1 MSILIKDAAIISQ
14 NPTRKVQQGDIYI
27 EEDTIQEIAPN
38 ICVETDHKISGRH
51 KMALPGLV
59 NTHTHVPMT
68 LMRGYGDDMILEEW
82 LSERIWPIEA
92 KLTPR
97 LLKAGAYLA
106 FAEMITTGT
115 TCFADMYF
123 FEDILSQAAHKTGL
137 RGYMGFSLIDFDTPE
152 MPQDHLFPEC
162 EKFVKK
168 WRHDPL
174 IQPVVAP
181 HSTYSCSPETLEKA
195 SELAKKNRVLLHT
208 HCSETRREVYD
219 VKKRYGARPIA
230 HLKKHG
236 LLHKNILLA
245 HCGWITKGEVT
256 EIAQAGAKV
265 SHNPISNMK
274 LATGGFTPL
283 PELLE
288 NHVTVGLGTDGAAS
302 NNSLDM
308 FEVMKFTAL
317 LHKHHRWDP
326 QVLPAPCVLDL
337 ATRGG
342 ASCLGLDAGSLEV
355 GKKADIILVDLDRPN
370 LVPQH
375 DLVSLLVYSA
385 KGTDVSTTI
394 VNGQPLMLD
403 RKLMTLDCH
412 RVVEEA
418 ERAAQELVTLH
429 KNTG

>member
-1 MSILIKDAAIISQ
+1 VSVLIKDATIITQ
-14 NPTRKVQQGDIYI
+14 DQRRQILQGDIYT
-27 EEDTIQEIAPN
+27 EDDTIQEIAPHIN
-38 ICVETDHKISGRH
+38 VEAEYRLSGTHKIV
-51 KMALPGLV
+51 LPGLI
-59 NTHTHVPMT
+59 NTHIHVPMT

-92 KLTPR
+92 KLTPQ
-97 LLKAGAYLA
+97 LLKAGAHLA
-106 FAEMITTGT
+106 FMEMIATGT

-123 FEDILSQAAHKTGL
+123 FEETLSQAAQKTGL

-152 MPQDHLFPEC
+152 MPRDRLVPEC

-168 WRHDPL
+168 WRHDTL

-181 HSTYSCSPETLEKA
+181 HSTYSCSPETLHRAGDLAEKYQ
-195 SELAKKNRVLLHT
+195 VLLHT

-219 VKKRYGARPIA
+219 VKKRYGARPLT
-230 HLKKHG
+230 HLKNQG
-236 LLHKNILLA
+236 LLQKNMLLA

-288 NHVTVGLGTDGAAS
+288 NHATVGLGTDGAAS

-317 LHKHHRWDP
+317 VHKQHRWDP
-326 QVLPAPCVLDL
+326 QVLPAPQVLDL

-342 ASCLGLDAGSLEV
+342 ASCLCLDAGSLEV
-355 GKKADIILVDLDRPN
+355 GKKADIIVVDLNRPN
-370 LVPQH
+370 LVPRH
-375 DLVSLLVYSA
+375 DLLSLLVYSSR
-385 KGTDVSTTI
+385 GSDVSTTI
-394 VNGQPLMLD
+394 VNGKPLMLEG
-403 RKLMTLDCH
+403 KLLTLDYQK
-412 RVVEEA
+412 VLEEA
-418 ERAAQELVTLH
+418 EDAAQELV
-429 KNTG
+429 KDSFIA

>member
-1 MSILIKDAAIISQ
+1 MSILIKDVTIISQ
-14 NPTRKVQQGDIYI
+14 NQQRKVLQGDIYI
-27 EEDTIQEIAPN
+27 EEDTIKEIAPRIN
-38 ICVETDHKISGRH
+38 VEAEYHLSGTH
-51 KMALPGLV
+51 KMALPGLI

-68 LMRGYGDDMILEEW
+68 LMRGYGDDMVLEEW

-92 KLTPR
+92 KLAPR
-97 LLKAGAYLA
+97 LLKAGANLA
-106 FAEMITTGT
+106 FLEMIATGT
-115 TCFADMYF
+115 TCCADMYF
-123 FEDILSQAAHKTGL
+123 FEEILSQEAHKTGL

-152 MPQDHLFPEC
+152 MPQDHLVPAC
-162 EKFVKK
+162 EKFVQK

-181 HSTYSCSPETLEKA
+181 HSTYSCSPETLKKA
-195 SELAKKNRVLLHT
+195 SELAQKYQVLLHI

-230 HLKKHG
+230 HLKKLG
-236 LLHKNILLA
+236 LLQENILLA

-256 EIAQAGAKV
+256 EIAQANAKV

-317 LHKHHRWDP
+317 IHKHHRWDP
-326 QVLPAPCVLDL
+326 RVLPAPQVLDL

-385 KGTDVSTTI
+385 KGSDVSTTI
-394 VNGQPLMLD
+394 VNGQPVMLE
-403 RKLMTLDCH
+403 RKLMTLDYH
-412 RVVEEA
+412 RVLEEA
-418 ERAAQELVTLH
+418 GRAAQELVNL
-429 KNTG
+429 KENTG

>member
-1 MSILIKDAAIISQ
+1 VSILIKDTTIITQ
-14 NPTRKVQQGDIYI
+14 NQQRKVLLGDIYI
-27 EEDTIQEIAPN
+27 EEDTIQEIASH
-38 ICVETDHKISGRH
+38 ISVEADYTLSGRH

-68 LMRGYGDDMILEEW
+68 LMRGYGDDMALEEW

-92 KLTPR
+92 KLTPP
-97 LLKAGAYLA
+97 LLKAGAHLA
-106 FAEMITTGT
+106 FVEMISTGT
-115 TCFADMYF
+115 TCCADMYF

-152 MPQDHLFPEC
+152 MAQDHLFPEC

-168 WRHDPL
+168 WRHDTL
-174 IQPVVAP
+174 IQPVIAP
-181 HSTYSCSPETLEKA
+181 HSTYSCSPETLQKA
-195 SELAKKNRVLLHT
+195 GEMAKKHQVLLHT
-208 HCSETRREVYD
+208 HCSETRKEVYD
-219 VKKRYGARPIA
+219 VKKRYDARPIA
-230 HLKKHG
+230 HLKKQG
-236 LLHKNILLA
+236 LLHENMLLA

-256 EIAQAGAKV
+256 EIAQAGATV

-326 QVLPAPCVLDL
+326 RILPAPCVLDL
-337 ATRGG
+337 ATRDG

-355 GKKADIILVDLDRPN
+355 GKKADIILMDLNRPN

-375 DLVSLLVYSA
+375 DLISLLVYSA
-385 KGTDVSTTI
+385 KGSDVSTTI
-394 VNGQPLMLD
+394 VNGQPVMLE
-403 RKLMTLDCH
+403 RKLMTLDYPT
-412 RVVEEA
+412 VLEEA
-418 ERAAQELVTLH
+418 ERAARELVADSSG
-429 KNTG
+429 K

>member
-1 MSILIKDAAIISQ
+1 MSILIKDAAIILQ
-14 NPTRKVQQGDIYI
+14 NQHRKVLHSDIYI
-27 EEDTIQEIAPN
+27 EDDTIQEIAPH
-38 ICVETDHKISGRH
+38 IHVEADYKLSGTH
-51 KMALPGLV
+51 TMALPGLV

-68 LMRGYGDDMILEEW
+68 LMRGYGDDMALEEW
-82 LSERIWPIEA
+82 LSDRIWPIEA

-97 LLKAGAYLA
+97 LLKAGAQLA
-106 FAEMITTGT
+106 FVEMIATGT

-152 MPQDHLFPEC
+152 MPRDRLVPEC

-174 IQPVVAP
+174 IKPVVAP

-195 SELAKKNRVLLHT
+195 SELAQKYQVLLHT

-219 VKKRYGARPIA
+219 VKKRYGARPID

-236 LLHKNILLA
+236 LLQENILLA
-245 HCGWITKGEVT
+245 HCGWITKGEVS
-256 EIAQAGAKV
+256 EIAKAEAKV

-288 NHVTVGLGTDGAAS
+288 DHATVGLGTDGAAS

-317 LHKHHRWDP
+317 VHKHHRWDP
-326 QVLPAPCVLDL
+326 RILPASCVFDL

-342 ASCLGLDAGSLEV
+342 ASCLGVDAGSLEV
-355 GKKADIILVDLDRPN
+355 GKKADIIMVDLNRPN
-370 LVPQH
+370 LVPRH

-385 KGTDVSTTI
+385 KGSDVSTTI
-394 VNGQPLMLD
+394 VNGQPLMLE
-403 RKLMTLDCH
+403 RKLVTLDYQT
-412 RVVEEA
+412 VLEEA
-418 ERAAQELVTLH
+418 ERAAQDLVTL
-429 KNTG
+429 KENTG

>member
-1 MSILIKDAAIISQ
+1 VSILIKDAAIISQ
-14 NPTRKVQQGDIYI
+14 NQKRKILQGDIYI
-27 EEDTIQEIAPN
+27 EEDTIQEIAPH
-38 ICVETDHKISGRH
+38 ITVEAEYHLSGTH
-51 KMALPGLV
+51 KMVLPGLI

-68 LMRGYGDDMILEEW
+68 LMRGYGDDMALEEW

-97 LLKAGAYLA
+97 LLRAGAHLA
-106 FAEMITTGT
+106 FVEMIATGT

-123 FEDILSQAAHKTGL
+123 FEGILSRAAQEAGL

-152 MPQDHLFPEC
+152 MPQDRLVPEC

-174 IQPVVAP
+174 IHPVVAP

-195 SELAKKNRVLLHT
+195 SELAKKYQVLLHT
-208 HCSETRREVYD
+208 HCSETRTEVYD

-236 LLHKNILLA
+236 LLQENILLA
-245 HCGWITKGEVT
+245 HCGWITKGEVI

-288 NHVTVGLGTDGAAS
+288 NHATVGLGTDGAAS

-326 QVLPAPCVLDL
+326 RILPAPCVLDL

-355 GKKADIILVDLDRPN
+355 GKKADIILMDLDRPN
-370 LVPQH
+370 LVPRH

-385 KGTDVSTTI
+385 KGSDVSTTI
-394 VNGQPLMLD
+394 VNGQPLMLEK
-403 RKLMTLDCH
+403 KLVTLDYH
-412 RVVEEA
+412 TVLEEA
-418 ERAAQELVTLH
+418 ERAAQELVGLQDH
-429 KNTG
+429 TG